1 MYYNDSRFYVMKK
14 HLKVILLLISIT
26 FLQIAPSYSNEEEY
40 VSGIS
45 YDEIYDPIEPV
56 NRAILNFNFFIDDIA
71 IRPIVKTYKFIAPEP
86 VEKGVSN
93 FFSNL
98 KEPIRTVSFIFQGE
112 FYKSFNSIGRFTIN
126 TLTSLGT
133 FDLASKV
140 GMEKNET
147 DFGITLAKSGV
158 SSGPYLVI
166 PIIGPSNV
174 RDFSG
179 NVVEYFVDPVSNNIA
194 NREYLAIGNGFN
206 ERVEIDSNL
215 DKIRDASSDRYE
227 MIKSVYYQ
235 NRNAQLEEEYIQNL
249 PVPKIYIE

>member
-1 MYYNDSRFYVMKK
+1 MKK
-14 HLKVILLLISIT
+14 HLKVILLIIFVT
-26 FLQIAPSYSNEEEY
+26 FLQTTPSYTDENISQT
-40 VSGIS
+40 GIS
-45 YDEIYDPIEPV
+45 YDEIYDPIEPI
-56 NRAILNFNFFIDDIA
+56 NRAVLSFNFFIDDVA

-133 FDLASKV
+133 FDLASRV

-147 DFGITLAKSGV
+147 DFGITLAKGGV
-158 SSGPYLVI
+158 SSGPYIVI
-166 PIIGPSNV
+166 PIIGPSNL

-179 NVVEYFVDPVSNNIA
+179 DVIEYFVDPISNNVP
-194 NREYLAIGNGFN
+194 NREYVAIGNGLS
-206 ERVEIDSNL
+206 ERIDLDEQL
-215 DKIRDASSDRYE
+215 DKVRDSSSDRYE
-227 MIKSVYYQ
+227 MIKSIYYQ

>member
-1 MYYNDSRFYVMKK
+1 MKK
-14 HLKVILLLISIT
+14 HLKVILLIISVT
-26 FLQIAPSYSNEEEY
+26 FSQTTHSYANKNDT

-45 YDEIYDPIEPV
+45 YDEIYDPIEPI
-56 NRAILNFNFFIDDIA
+56 NRAVLNFNFFIDDIA

-112 FYKSFNSIGRFTIN
+112 FYKSFNSIGRFTVN

-133 FDLASKV
+133 FDLAARV

-147 DFGITLAKSGV
+147 DFGITLAKGGV
-158 SSGPYLVI
+158 SSGPYIVI
-166 PIIGPSNV
+166 PIIGPSNL

-179 NVVEYFVDPVSNNIA
+179 DVVEYFVDPISNNVP
-194 NREYLAIGNGFN
+194 NREYITVGSGFN
-206 ERVEIDSNL
+206 ERVEIDEQL
-215 DKIRDASSDRYE
+215 DRVRDASSDRYE
-227 MIKSVYYQ
+227 MIKSIYYQ

>member
-1 MYYNDSRFYVMKK
+1 MKK
-14 HLKVILLLISIT
+14 HLKVILLIISISFFQISST
-26 FLQIAPSYSNEEEY
+26 FSDDE
-40 VSGIS
+40 VSVSSIS
-45 YDEIYDPIEPV
+45 YDEIYDPIEPI
-56 NRAILNFNFFIDDIA
+56 NRAVLNFNFFIDDIA

-98 KEPIRTVSFIFQGE
+98 KEPIRTISFIFQGE
-112 FYKSFNSIGRFTIN
+112 FYKSFNSIGRFTVN

-133 FDLASKV
+133 FDLASRV

-158 SSGPYLVI
+158 SSGPYIVI
-166 PIIGPSNV
+166 PIIGPSNL

-179 NVVEYFVDPVSNNIA
+179 DVVEYFVDPISNNVP
-194 NREYLAIGNGFN
+194 NREYIAISSGLN
-206 ERVEIDSNL
+206 ERAEVDEQL
-215 DKIRDASSDRYE
+215 DKVRDASSDRYE
-227 MIKSVYYQ
+227 MIKSIYYQ

>member
-1 MYYNDSRFYVMKK
+1 MKK
-14 HLKVILLLISIT
+14 HLKVILLIISVT
-26 FLQIAPSYSNEEEY
+26 FFQTTTSYANEEVS

-45 YDEIYDPIEPV
+45 YDEIYDPIEPI
-56 NRAILNFNFFIDDIA
+56 NRAVLNFNFFIDDIA

-112 FYKSFNSIGRFTIN
+112 FYKSFNSLGRFTIN
-126 TLTSLGT
+126 TFTSLGT

-147 DFGITLAKSGV
+147 DFGITLAKGGI
-158 SSGPYLVI
+158 SSGPYIVI
-166 PIIGPSNV
+166 PIIGPSNL

-179 NVVEYFVDPVSNNIA
+179 DVIEYFVDPLSNNVP
-194 NREYLAIGNGFN
+194 NREYVAIGNGLN
-206 ERVEIDSNL
+206 ERIEIDEQI
-215 DKIRDASSDRYE
+215 DKVRDVSSDRYE
-227 MIKSVYYQ
+227 MIKSIYYQ

-249 PVPKIYIE
+249 PVPKIYID

>member
-1 MYYNDSRFYVMKK
+1 MKK
-14 HLKVILLLISIT
+14 NLKVILYIITVT
-26 FLQIAPSYSNEEEY
+26 FLNLNPLYSNEEKPI
-40 VSGIS
+40 SDIS
-45 YDEIYDPIEPV
+45 YDEIYDPIEPI
-56 NRAILNFNFFIDDIA
+56 NRAVLNFNFFIDDVA
-71 IRPIVKTYKFIAPEP
+71 IRPVVKTYKFITPMP

-98 KEPIRTVSFIFQGE
+98 KEPIRTVSFVLQGE
-112 FYKSFNSIGRFTIN
+112 FYKSVNSLGRFTIN

-158 SSGPYLVI
+158 SSGPYIII
-166 PIIGPSNV
+166 PIIGPSNL

-179 NVVEYFVDPVSNNIA
+179 DVIEYFVDPISSNLP
-194 NREYLAIGNGFN
+194 NREYLAISNGLN
-206 ERVEIDSNL
+206 ERVEIDDQL
-215 DKIRDASSDRYE
+215 DKVREASSDRYE
-227 MIKSVYYQ
+227 MIKSIYYQ

>member
-1 MYYNDSRFYVMKK
+1 MIK
-14 HLKVILLLISIT
+14 HLKVILLIISVT
-26 FLQIAPSYSNEEEY
+26 FFQTTPSYANEEVS

-45 YDEIYDPIEPV
+45 YDEIYDPIEPI
-56 NRAILNFNFFIDDIA
+56 NRAVLNFNFFIDDIA

-112 FYKSFNSIGRFTIN
+112 FYKSFNSLGRFTIN
-126 TLTSLGT
+126 TFTSLGT

-147 DFGITLAKSGV
+147 DFGITLAKGGI
-158 SSGPYLVI
+158 SSGPYIVI
-166 PIIGPSNV
+166 PIIGPSNL

-179 NVVEYFVDPVSNNIA
+179 DVIEYFVDPLSNNVP
-194 NREYLAIGNGFN
+194 NREYVAIGNGLN
-206 ERVEIDSNL
+206 ERIEIDEQI
-215 DKIRDASSDRYE
+215 DKVRDVSSDRYE
-227 MIKSVYYQ
+227 MIKSIYYQ

-249 PVPKIYIE
+249 PVPKIYID

>member
-1 MYYNDSRFYVMKK
+1 MKK
-14 HLKVILLLISIT
+14 YLKAVLLIISLH
-26 FLQIAPSYSNEEEY
+26 FLQILTLHANEDVS

-45 YDEIYDPIEPV
+45 YDKIYDPIEPI
-56 NRAILNFNFFIDDIA
+56 NRAVLNFNFFIDDIA

-86 VEKGVSN
+86 VEKGVSY

-112 FYKSFNSIGRFTIN
+112 FYKSLNSIGRFTIN
-126 TLTSLGT
+126 TFTSLGT
-133 FDLASKV
+133 IDLASRV

-147 DFGITLAKSGV
+147 DFGITLAKGGV
-158 SSGPYLVI
+158 SSGPYIVI
-166 PIIGPSNV
+166 PIIGPSNL

-179 NVVEYFVDPVSNNIA
+179 DVVEYFVDPISNNVP
-194 NREYLAIGNGFN
+194 NREYIAIGNGLN
-206 ERVEIDSNL
+206 ERAEIDKQL
-215 DKIRDASSDRYE
+215 DKVREASSDRYE
-227 MIKSVYYQ
+227 MIKSIYYQ

>member
-1 MYYNDSRFYVMKK
+1 MNK
-14 HLKVILLLISIT
+14 HLKVILLIISVS
-26 FLQIAPSYSNEEEY
+26 FLQIATSYSDEK
-40 VSGIS
+40 VSVSSVS
-45 YDEIYDPIEPV
+45 YDEIYDPLEPI
-56 NRAILNFNFFIDDIA
+56 NRVVLNFNFFIDDIA
-71 IRPIVKTYKFIAPEP
+71 IRPIIKTYKFIAPEP

-112 FYKSFNSIGRFTIN
+112 FYKSFNSIGRFTLN

-133 FDLASKV
+133 IDLASRI

-147 DFGITLAKSGV
+147 DFGITLAKGGV
-158 SSGPYLVI
+158 SSGPYIVI
-166 PIIGPSNV
+166 PIIGPSNI

-179 NVVEYFVDPVSNNIA
+179 DVVEYFVDPISNNVPNRQYIA
-194 NREYLAIGNGFN
+194 ISNGLN
-206 ERVEIDSNL
+206 ERAEVDEQL
-215 DKIRDASSDRYE
+215 DKVRDTSSDRYE
-227 MIKSVYYQ
+227 MIKSIYYQ

>member
-1 MYYNDSRFYVMKK
+1 MKK
-14 HLKVILLLISIT
+14 HLKVILLIISVT
-26 FLQIAPSYSNEEEY
+26 FLHLNPSYSNEEIPL
-40 VSGIS
+40 SNIS
-45 YDEIYDPIEPV
+45 YDEIFDPIEPI
-56 NRAILNFNFFIDDIA
+56 NRAVLNFNFFIDDVA
-71 IRPIVKTYKFIAPEP
+71 IRPVVKTYKFIAPEP

-98 KEPIRTVSFIFQGE
+98 KEPIRTVSFVLQGE
-112 FYKSFNSIGRFTIN
+112 FYKSVNSLGRFTIN

-158 SSGPYLVI
+158 SSGPYIVI
-166 PIIGPSNV
+166 PIIGPSNL

-179 NVVEYFVDPVSNNIA
+179 DVVEYFVDPISNNLP
-194 NREYLAIGNGFN
+194 NREYIAISNGLN
-206 ERVEIDSNL
+206 ERVEIDEQI
-215 DKIRDASSDRYE
+215 DKVREASSDRYE
-227 MIKSVYYQ
+227 MIKSIYYQ
-235 NRNAQLEEEYIQNL
+235 NRNAQLEEDYIQNL

>member
-1 MYYNDSRFYVMKK
+1 MKK
-14 HLKVILLLISIT
+14 HLKVILLIISFS
-26 FLQIAPSYSNEEEY
+26 FLQINLSYSNEDEPL
-40 VSGIS
+40 SSIS
-45 YDEIYDPIEPV
+45 YDEIYDPIEPI
-56 NRAILNFNFFIDDIA
+56 NRAVLSFNFFIDDIA

-86 VEKGVSN
+86 IEKGVSN

-98 KEPIRTVSFIFQGE
+98 KEPIRTISFIFQGE

-133 FDLASKV
+133 FDLATRV

-147 DFGITLAKSGV
+147 DFGITLAKGGV
-158 SSGPYLVI
+158 SSGPYIVI
-166 PIIGPSNV
+166 PIIGPSNL

-179 NVVEYFVDPVSNNIA
+179 DVVEYLVDPISNNVP
-194 NREYLAIGNGFN
+194 NREYIAIGNGLN
-206 ERVEIDSNL
+206 ERVEIDEQL
-215 DKIRDASSDRYE
+215 DRVRDASSDRYE
-227 MIKSVYYQ
+227 MIKSIYYQ

>member
-1 MYYNDSRFYVMKK
+1 MNKY
-14 HLKVILLLISIT
+14 LKVILLIISLC
-26 FLQIAPSYSNEEEY
+26 FLQISSSYSNEELSE
-40 VSGIS
+40 SSIS
-45 YDEIYDPIEPV
+45 YDEIYDPLEPI
-56 NRAILNFNFFIDDIA
+56 NRAVLNFNFFIDDIA
-71 IRPIVKTYKFIAPEP
+71 IRPIIKTYKFIAPEP

-98 KEPIRTVSFIFQGE
+98 KEPIRTISFIFQGE

-126 TLTSLGT
+126 TITSLGT

-158 SSGPYLVI
+158 SSGPYIII
-166 PIIGPSNV
+166 PIIGPSNL

-179 NVVEYFVDPVSNNIA
+179 DVVEYFVDPISSNVP
-194 NREYLAIGNGFN
+194 NREYVAISNGLN
-206 ERVEIDSNL
+206 ERAEVDEEL
-215 DKIRDASSDRYE
+215 DKIREASSDRYE
-227 MIKSVYYQ
+227 MIKSIYYQ